1 MIFGHL
7 PAGYIS
13 SKLLY
18 ARLRI
23 SEVDFQRFLMSGL
36 AGSAAPDLDLVYFFL
51 FDHRQHHHHTYWS
64 HYPLVWL
71 SLLLL
76 SVIWLYA
83 QRGRKLAILL
93 VLFSLNGVIHMVMDT
108 LVGDII
114 WLAPFNES
122 MFSLFIV
129 PAKYSAWWFNFLLHW
144 SILLEIVVMGSA
156 LYLWRKSRNSDL
168 EVNGN
173 RVLE

>member
-7 PAGYIS
+7 PAGFIC

-18 ARLRI
+18 ARLGTGVIDYR
-23 SEVDFQRFLMSGL
+23 RFLVSGM
-36 AGSAAPDLDLVYFFL
+36 AGSVAPDLDLVYFFL

-71 SLLLL
+71 ALLLISL
-76 SVIWLYA
+76 IWLYA
-83 QRGRKLAILL
+83 QRGRMLAILMAT
-93 VLFSLNGVIHMVMDT
+93 FSLNGLIHMVLDT

-114 WLAPFNES
+114 WLAPFDKS
-122 MFSLFIV
+122 LFSLFIV

-144 SILLEIVVMGSA
+144 SVLLEVSVVAGG
-156 LYLWRKSRNSDL
+156 LYLWRKSRNPDL
-168 EVNGN
+168 EVSGNGG
-173 RVLE
+173 LE

>member
-18 ARLRI
+18 ARIGI
-23 SEVDFQRFLMSGL
+23 SEVDFQRYLISSL
-36 AGSAAPDLDLVYFFL
+36 AGSVAPDLDLVYFFW
-51 FDHRQHHHHTYWS
+51 FDQSQHHHHTYWS

-71 SLLLL
+71 ALLLISL
-76 SVIWLYA
+76 IWLYA
-83 QRGRKLAILL
+83 QRERKLAILL
-93 VLFSLNGVIHMVMDT
+93 AIFSLNGSIHMVLDT

-114 WLAPFNES
+114 WLAPFDKS

-129 PAKYSAWWFNFLLHW
+129 PAKYSAWWLNFLLHW
-144 SILLEIVVMGSA
+144 SFLLEIAVIGSA

-168 EVNGN
+168 QVGQ
-173 RVLE
+173 

>member
-7 PAGYIS
+7 PAGYIC

-18 ARLRI
+18 ARLRG
-23 SEVDFQRFLMSGL
+23 SEVDFQRFLMWGL
-36 AGSAAPDLDLVYFFL
+36 AGSVAPDLDLVYFFL

-76 SVIWLYA
+76 SVIWLYT
-83 QRGRKLAILL
+83 QRGRKLAISL
-93 VLFSLNGVIHMVMDT
+93 VIFSLNGVIHMVMDT

-114 WLAPFNES
+114 WLAPFNKS

-156 LYLWRKSRNSDL
+156 LYLWQKSRNSAL
-168 EVNGN
+168 EVSGN
-173 RVLE
+173 RRLE